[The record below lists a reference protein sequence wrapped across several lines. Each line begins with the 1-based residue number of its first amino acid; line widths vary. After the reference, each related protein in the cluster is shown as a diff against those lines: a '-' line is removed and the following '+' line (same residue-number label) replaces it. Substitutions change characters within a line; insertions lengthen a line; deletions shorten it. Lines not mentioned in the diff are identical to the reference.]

1 MLKNALSFLAAL
13 AITTSA
19 AGVLPST
26 DNTNIA
32 SVSAASSSSSSLP
45 SKVDLSKA
53 YDSVKGYIDE
63 TSPFFTE
70 KIGNQGDTNSCVSF
84 TSTYYQFTYEARKAY
99 LDKFGVLPSIS
110 FSPEFIF
117 NHVNQGANNG
127 YNLEDAYRF
136 IKQMGALTI
145 NDAEFRVPPFGKP
158 EEFDYTHQENNPE
171 LLCKA
176 LKIRLNDYHPIVS
189 NGYEDGIKKL
199 KKQLANNKIIGTQA
213 FFDYDYYVGT
223 TQDGEYACVQ
233 NINKDDNYF
242 WGHAFTIVGYDDNIK
257 IKYRGQTFKGAFKI
271 VNSWYNY
278 DQNGTQW
285 TDEWRNK
292 GFMWVAYD
300 ALKPYSDKISCTR
313 EGYHRV
319 PAFGYDSTLG
329 YTMDV
334 GVKDMKLIAE
344 ADVDSNNLGGITIQT
359 VDVDNENNV
368 STYSGFSNNYTNTYS
383 GAIVT
388 DIDSMCKNDY
398 FTNRKYRITLTN
410 SNSSLVYVHSLSL
423 RDDLGKVV
431 AHVDIDGVK
440 NSGVVELD
448 LQRGDINYDHVLD
461 SADRDMLLNYVNYVR
476 YQKDKGA
483 FEYSTLQKDLMDINA
498 DGKINEKDIE
508 AFDNDCWTSDGKY
521 ISDDGS
527 VWTGWH
533 IIRGSYYYLDENG
546 YRATN
551 RFIRD
556 ENKNETLYVGADG
569 RQYFNRKFT
578 VNGITYFADEL
589 GYVK

>member
-99 LDKFGVLPSIS
+99 LDKYGVLPSIS

-117 NHVNQGANNG
+117 NHVNCGYNNG

-158 EEFDYTHQENNPE
+158 EEFDYTHQENDPE
-171 LLCKA
+171 LLSKA

-213 FFDYDYYVGT
+213 FFNYNYYYGI

-233 NINKDDNYF
+233 NINKKDNIM
-242 WGHAFTIVGYDDNIK
+242 GHAFTIVGYDDNIK
-257 IKYRGQTFKGAFKI
+257 INYRGQTFTGAFKI

-278 DQNGTQW
+278 DQNRTQW
-285 TDEWRNK
+285 TDEWGNK
-292 GFMWVAYD
+292 GFLWVAYD
-300 ALKPYSDKISCTR
+300 ALKPYSDKISCDL
-313 EGYHRV
+313 EGYYIV